1 MTDRDPLDPAS
12 QGPFEP
18 EQGPE
23 QPPAAPPTYA
33 PDPYPPPAPPLG
45 PTAATPGGEPG
56 VAAKP
61 DVTKRAIA
69 AIVDGAIAG
78 ALGLVPAVGW
88 IASVLYVL
96 LRDGFDFEFM
106 DGRSVG
112 KKLMNL
118 RPVRLDG
125 GKMDFAT
132 SAKRNWTICLGSLAS
147 FLLIVPVLGWL
158 LYVPVMIAAAV
169 LGIIE
174 IVRVFTDAEGRR
186 LGDTLAGTKVVEVA
200 D

>member
-1 MTDRDPLDPAS
+1 MSDRDPLDPVS
-12 QGPFEP
+12 QEP
-18 EQGPE
+18 GTPE
-23 QPPAAPPTYA
+23 QPPAQPPTYT
-33 PDPYPPPAPPLG
+33 PSPPPVTSQATGG
-45 PTAATPGGEPG
+45 PDAAT
-56 VAAKP
+56 KP
-61 DVTKRAIA
+61 DISKRAIA
-69 AIVDGAIAG
+69 AIIDGAVAG
-78 ALGLVPAVGW
+78 ALGLVPLVGW
-88 IASVLYVL
+88 IASALYVL

-147 FLLIVPVLGWL
+147 FLLVIPFLGWV
-158 LYVPVMIAAAV
+158 LYIPTLIAAIV

-174 IVRVFTDAEGRR
+174 LVRVFTDPEGRR
-186 LGDTLAGTKVVEVA
+186 LGDTVAGTRVIEVA
-200 D
+200 E